1 MAKRARTLIVG
12 IAGGSGTGKTTV
24 AEHLVEKYGA
34 EHSDGDRLAHEVLRD
49 VQVVRRVREE
59 FGPGVVDDEGRID
72 RRALGRIVF
81 AEQSRLD
88 ALNAIVHP
96 EIVARSARDVE
107 SARERRAP
115 MIVVDA
121 ALLLEVPMT
130 FRFDLLLALE
140 CDVEE
145 RVRRLLAKG
154 NRSEPEIRD
163 RIARQSG
170 MEKHFYKADA
180 VVDTGR
186 DLQAVWADV
195 DALVEAA
202 RSSIEK
208 EK

>member
-34 EHSDGDRLAHEVLRD
+34 AHSDGDRLAHEVLRD
-49 VQVVRRVREE
+49 LHVVRRVREE

-81 AEQSRLD
+81 ADQARLD

-130 FRFDLLLALE
+130 FRFDLLLALA

-154 NRSEPEIRD
+154 NRSEAEIRD
-163 RIARQSG
+163 RIARQAG

-186 DLQAVWADV
+186 DLQTVWADV